1 MPFYEV
7 HLHNTEET
15 ISRIVI
21 RADSQAQARRAALE
35 AIGKDHDDVVEHA
48 VWEDEW
54 VQLGEI
60 TGPSEPDFNYGDS
73 YWDADLNKWTSPRK
87 QLFANEEEGN
97 TPVGNP
103 KRLGRSVDW
112 TPYEDRGNWG
122 NPIGRPGNHQRAE
135 DWTAPKIEWQVN
147 DTVDAY
153 DLQECPW
160 CGDDMEHDGDF
171 EDWGAY
177 CSSCDGSINLQ
188 TTQQSKIVSIDP
200 PTEKW
205 TTDLAD
211 FSAEQ
216 TPQQLVEGFRE
227 TVRDTMNQLIQSI
240 EDSPDPTITTHK
252 TLKALIDTAFQLGY
266 NSGNIDGKWEMK
278 QDMMRGYSAES
289 REVET
294 PIVDRA
300 LRLHMMI
307 ERATHHAM
315 VMAMK
320 QQALLSM
327 LQEEGAWIE
336 HKSEEIDF
344 DWTPEEFGMI
354 EAKELVGEIA
364 DMQDHLGDL
373 ENQYEYAVEEDN
385 EDLEYLVEE
394 KILECKEDI
403 EYLIHLLY
411 EVEAFEYS
419 IGGSHE

>member
-21 RADSQAQARRAALE
+21 RADSQAQARQAALE
-35 AIGKDHDDVVEHA
+35 AIEKDHDDVVEHA

-122 NPIGRPGNHQRAE
+122 NPTGRPGNHQRAE
-135 DWTAPKIEWQVN
+135 DWTAPKISLNVH
-147 DTVDAY
+147 DSVDAY

-160 CGDDMEHDGDF
+160 CAGDMEHEGDV
-171 EDWGAY
+171 ENWISY
-177 CSSCDGSINLQ
+177 CKTCDGHIELSTIHEHII
-188 TTQQSKIVSIDP
+188 TAIEP
-200 PTEKW
+200 PSEKW

-211 FSAEQ
+211 FSAEK
-216 TPQQLVEGFRE
+216 TPQQLVDGFRE
-227 TVRDTMNQLIQSI
+227 TVRDTMKQLIQSI
-240 EDSPDPTITTHK
+240 EDSPNPAITTHK
-252 TLKALIDTAFQLGY
+252 TLKGLIDTAFQLGY

-289 REVET
+289 RELET

-336 HKSEEIDF
+336 HRSEEIDF

-354 EAKELVGEIA
+354 EAKALVGEIA

-419 IGGSHE
+419 IGDSHE